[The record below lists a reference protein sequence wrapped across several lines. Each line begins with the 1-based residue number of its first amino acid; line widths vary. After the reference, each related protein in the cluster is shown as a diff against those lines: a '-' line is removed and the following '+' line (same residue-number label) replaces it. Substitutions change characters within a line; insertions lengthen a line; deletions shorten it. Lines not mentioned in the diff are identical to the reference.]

1 MSNFNYLNIKIKK
14 KFRKI
19 MNSFFSQKKKDDDAE
34 KEKKRK
40 NAEKAARFR
49 EKQKE
54 LLGFLKFFI

>member
-1 MSNFNYLNIKIKK
+1 
-14 KFRKI
+14 